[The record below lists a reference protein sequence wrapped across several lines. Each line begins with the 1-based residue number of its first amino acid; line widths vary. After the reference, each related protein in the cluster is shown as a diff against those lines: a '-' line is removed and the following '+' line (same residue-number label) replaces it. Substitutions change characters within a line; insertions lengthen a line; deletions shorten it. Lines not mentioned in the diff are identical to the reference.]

1 MSSWKSYGGI
11 NKFETK
17 GSISADVLSINKL
30 NLKEV
35 YQGNFDI
42 CGQLN
47 IYGGVYIKEDVDIS
61 GDLNVTGN
69 TILGIEGSGFTV
81 NASSVF
87 EGPALFNKTFTT
99 IGNISSQ
106 QNVIAQQNVFIG
118 NVLYFEGGNVFSGSG
133 PFLYGNLFLED
144 VALGINTM
152 NPQAALDI
160 STNLTR
166 GLNIMSYNNV
176 NENIIAQ
183 NSVKNGVSVGADLS
197 TAHIYFYSDNEPSS
211 GFANGSIAYSRGGYM
226 NIDVSKNLNVTS
238 QMTISTAPT
247 NTHNHGETL
256 SVYDISN
263 GVFFGNIYQK
273 PDVYTGSAASFISSS
288 NDSNTMIYM
297 GTPKGSGAAIGGG
310 SFPNGVGYSMATIGL
325 TDTSGNYTMGQMMVN
340 GNSLTHCYTT
350 TGINTFQP
358 RVDKYVLDVNGP
370 LHIDNGD
377 IMDSTGVVP
386 FELYSMSMASNNNQV
401 IAALGSSLDISG
413 NGFNGDWPREQIIYT
428 TTGGNSWKYID
439 ISNDVYSPG
448 TTILKGNTL
457 TGIHLY
463 DANNWFISGFN
474 NQLIL
479 TNNGGGTWQNI
490 STSSLGTG
498 LKFSSVYINK
508 VPNPITGNLIGY
520 ITDNTS
526 LTSSK
531 IYVFDISASS
541 FNNSINTINIVT
553 SDISINNV
561 TCIKADSKKIYI
573 SGNGIA
579 VYNTTAIVQT
589 LPPPALPPHRLQY
602 TYNDLT
608 IYDNSYAIAVGGN
621 IISSTVDGGINWSDL
636 SFNNTPGFTSVHM
649 IDSQNAITVGSY
661 GNIWFSNNRGFRTSW
676 TQIPMNIINAS
687 GKASW
692 LLSSNLFRNVIMPD
706 INTILITN
714 TIQSYNFNDSY
725 GKSNIFSVYVPNLLN
740 KANNSVLD
748 ISGTVRITGD
758 MQINDGGSIV
768 SNNQSMELFNKNV
781 TNLFVGGSATNIV
794 LGNVSGTTNIR
805 NNLLVGGEFSIV
817 GKTNLEGDIHISG
830 NLDTSG
836 SLLISSRVPSTNTT
850 SGALV
855 VNGGVGVSG
864 NMNVG
869 GHSYFGFDSSFNGNM
884 GIARNLNVG
893 GRSNFVQDVSFNGNV
908 LITGRTPSLSTG
920 TGSLI
925 VSNGVGIG
933 GNLNVGGR
941 ANFIQDVSLNGNIN
955 VNNGL
960 VVNGVTTLNNTTNI
974 NSINMNGQLNM
985 NNHIIENVNSMT
997 IPSNAGSFSLSAP
1010 QGGITYNIGLA
1021 PNDLIQITGKLNVVN
1036 GITGTFQG
1044 TQVQVPVVSS
1054 KTFQINNVVGNAT
1067 SAGAGI
1073 DILDNSGVVSGYIR
1087 VGFDLQS
1094 MVFKTPN
1101 QGTPDVGNIYE
1112 SPYQISP
1119 DNRLRL
1125 AVNELTFN
1133 TNPNIINRGL
1143 IILQP
1148 DLSFEL
1154 YQQSK
1159 GHKYGAYGDADYA
1172 INICPDFDIS
1182 NIMLKNFDSVI
1193 GTQTIGSN
1201 VNILGDLI
1209 LNGNLSSSTGTVPLS
1224 GNLLMTGNT
1233 LLLGNVGIGT
1243 SSPLVVLDVSGSS
1256 RFTGTL
1262 ISTNYDTLRFSDNY
1276 GYKWKDNN
1284 NVSNDSY
1291 YQDVASSYD
1300 GKYQYALVYDKYSF
1314 GSVSVSSNYGES
1326 WSSTPLP
1333 SSYAGNIIYQAVPY
1347 MSSNTQTFRFQDLA
1361 GNISLANAIPLNIQ
1375 VGTYTA
1381 SASTVAGSRFPYF
1394 VFDNSITTYWQSA
1407 NSYNIKFS
1415 TFSTDTDTGPI
1426 TGEYIQIS
1434 LPYSFTLK
1442 NYRFYPISSIITTQS
1457 LPELIYVC
1465 GSINS
1470 TYWENLTP
1478 SGNTIINPNTGNTF
1492 VSIPNNKSYS
1502 YYRFIV
1508 NTIVNEGDNQ
1518 ATIITRIDLSGIFQ
1532 NVTGSFSS
1540 SIAAS
1545 GSGQYVT
1552 VANQGYY
1559 PGTGNLYLSSNYG
1572 QTFQDIGQRAT
1583 AVWQGLALSQ
1593 TGQYQVAIGLN
1604 RSGSGN
1610 IVLSS
1615 NYGSSWSPVFSNV
1628 LNGWQTISMSSS
1640 GQYITAIQASSFSNP
1655 FGNIWIS
1662 SNYGQSWSSNQQI
1675 YNYTQTVNSFLNL
1688 GTADFNKTVAV
1699 SSTGQYQTALGLS
1712 PSNGSNGSSNIWISS
1727 NYGENWSDS
1736 GVKAPVTNG
1745 KSSILSSVS
1754 MTGSGQNQVISYV
1767 GGNTGATYP
1776 TTAVYGNILVSSTY
1790 GSSWVDTN
1798 FKAPTRDMFGNIYYG
1813 YVTKVQSAL
1822 NGQYIVGVSKYA
1834 DISGNTYNNV
1844 NSTVGG
1850 VGNVFIN
1857 SIPMSGLFMTQFMG
1871 SPNTNSVSQTHGL
1884 QLSVPTANNASLL
1897 MGYDVNYDSAY
1908 INSADNNGA
1917 NMLGINTTGGFV
1929 GVGKIAPVATLD
1941 VSGNAI
1947 ISGGL
1952 TIGGTTN
1959 FASNVSFNTVT
1970 ITSTTNSTSTTTG
1983 AFTLAGGA
1991 GIGGNIFLGG
2001 NLITSRDISCNGNI
2015 LVGSRTN
2022 SINSSTGALV
2032 VSGGAGIGGNLY
2044 IGGNANITGQLT
2056 IGGTTNFASNVS
2068 FNTVTIT
2075 STTNSTSTT
2084 TGAFT
2089 LAGGAGIRGNL
2100 NVGGFSSFAF
2110 DSSFNG
2116 NIQLTNANNPLWF
2129 VSRNAST
2136 INSTLATTSSD
2147 VGIFYGTTH
2156 PALGGL
2162 VISPRGAGRGI
2173 KMDIRGNVGI
2183 GTSTPVNTLDVT
2195 GSIRATTFLNVG
2207 TPSPLTST
2215 TGNISASGQ
2224 IAGLSFNATSDHRM
2238 KNNTQ
2243 PLLITRTVDK
2253 LNPVEYDMSGGN
2265 HDMGFL
2271 AHEVQEVF
2279 PFLVSGEKDGPY
2291 MQSMNYNGFIALL
2304 VKEIQDL
2311 KRENKIINTR
2321 LENIEKKSM

>member
-30 NLKEV
+30 NLKQV

-69 TILGIEGSGFTV
+69 TILGIEGSEFIV

-87 EGPALFNKTFTT
+87 EGPALFNNTFTT
-99 IGNISSQ
+99 VGNISTQ
-106 QNVIAQQNVFIG
+106 QNIIAQQNVFIG
-118 NVLYFEGGNVFSGSG
+118 NVLYFEGGNVFSGVGTG
-133 PFLYGNLFLED
+133 PFIYGNVFLDD

-166 GLNIMSYNNV
+166 GLNIMSYNDV

-183 NSVKNGVSVGADLS
+183 NSVKKGVSVGADLS
-197 TAHIYFYSDNEPSS
+197 TAHIYFYSDNEASS
-211 GFANGSIAYSRGGYM
+211 GVVNGSIAYSSGGYM
-226 NIDVSKNLNVTS
+226 NIDVSQNLNVTS
-238 QMTISTAPT
+238 QMTISTSPT
-247 NTHNHGETL
+247 NIHNHGETL

-263 GVFFGNIYQK
+263 GVFFGNIYQN
-273 PDVYTGSAASFISSS
+273 PQAYTGSAASFISSS

-297 GTPKGSGAAIGGG
+297 GTPQGAGAAIGGG

-325 TDTSGNYTMGQMMVN
+325 TDTSGNYTMGQMIIN
-340 GNSLTHCYTT
+340 GNALTHNYTT

-439 ISNDVYSPG
+439 ISNDIYSPG

-463 DANNWFISGFN
+463 DSNNWFISGFN

-479 TNNGGGTWQNI
+479 SNNGGESWQNI
-490 STSSLGTG
+490 STTTLGTG

-508 VPNPITGNLIGY
+508 FPNPITGNLIGY
-520 ITDNTS
+520 ISDNTS
-526 LTSSK
+526 FLSSK
-531 IYVFDISASS
+531 VYVFDISASS
-541 FNNSINTINIVT
+541 FNNSINTINIAA
-553 SDISINNV
+553 SDISINNI
-561 TCIKADSKKIYI
+561 TRIKADSRKIYI

-579 VYNTTAIVQT
+579 VYNMTAIVQT
-589 LPPPALPPHRLQY
+589 LPPPALPPHLIQY

-608 IYDNSYAIAVGGN
+608 IYDNSYAIAVGNN
-621 IISSTVDGGINWSDL
+621 IISATVDGGINWSDL
-636 SFNNTPGFTSVHM
+636 SFNNPPGFTGVYM
-649 IDSQNAITVGSY
+649 IDSQNVITVGSY
-661 GNIWFSNNRGFRTSW
+661 GNIWFSNNRGFQNSW

-692 LLSSNLFRNVIMPD
+692 LLSSSLFRNVVMPD

-714 TIQSYNFNDSY
+714 TIQSYNFNGSY

-740 KANNSVLD
+740 KVNNYVLD

-758 MQINDGGSIV
+758 IQINDGGSIV
-768 SNNQSMELFNKNV
+768 SNNQSMNLFNTNV
-781 TNLFVGGSATNIV
+781 TDLFIGGSATNIV
-794 LGNVSGTTNIR
+794 LGNVVGTTHIQ
-805 NNLLVGGEFSIV
+805 NNLSVGGQFSIE

-836 SLLISSRVPSTNTT
+836 SLLISSRVPSLNTT
-850 SGALV
+850 TGALV
-855 VNGGVGVSG
+855 VNGGVGISG

-869 GHSYFGFDSSFNGNM
+869 GRSYFGFDTSFNGNI
-884 GIARNLNVG
+884 GIARNLNVS

-955 VNNGL
+955 VNNRL

-974 NSINMNGQLNM
+974 NSINMNGGLNM
-985 NNHIIENVNSMT
+985 NNNIIENVNSMT
-997 IPSNAGSFSLSAP
+997 IPSGATSFSLSASS
-1010 QGGITYNIGLA
+1010 GGVIYNIGIA
-1021 PNDLIQITGKLNVVN
+1021 QNDTVNVVGKLKAHILE
-1036 GITGTFQG
+1036 GIFTGSQEIVG
-1044 TQVQVPVVSS
+1044 QVSAP
-1054 KTFQINNVVGNAT
+1054 TFQINNVAGNAT
-1067 SAGAGI
+1067 SSGAGI
-1073 DILDNSGVVSGYIR
+1073 DILDNSGVVSGYIHI
-1087 VGFDLQS
+1087 GYDLQS

-1101 QGTPDVGNIYE
+1101 QGTLDVGNTYQ
-1112 SPYQISP
+1112 SPYQISG
-1119 DNRLRL
+1119 NNYLRL
-1125 AVNELTFN
+1125 AVNELTLKDIS
-1133 TNPNIINRGL
+1133 NIVPNRGL

-1148 DLSFEL
+1148 DLSFQL
-1154 YQQSK
+1154 YQESK
-1159 GHKYGAYGDADYA
+1159 GHKYGTYGDADYA

-1209 LNGNLSSSTGTVPLS
+1209 LNGNVSSSTGTLPLF

-1243 SSPLVVLDVSGSS
+1243 SSPLVLLDVSGSS
-1256 RFTGTL
+1256 RFTGPL
-1262 ISTNYDTLRFSDNY
+1262 ISTNYDTLRFSNNY
-1276 GYKWKDNN
+1276 GYEWKNNN

-1326 WSSTPLP
+1326 WASTPLP

-1347 MSSNTQTFRFQDLA
+1347 MSSNTQTYQFQDLA

-1375 VGTYTA
+1375 VGSYTA

-1394 VFDNSITTYWQSA
+1394 VFDNSIATYWQSA
-1407 NSYNIKFS
+1407 PSYDNKIS
-1415 TFSTDTDTGPI
+1415 TYSTDTDIGPI

-1442 NYRFYPISSIITTQS
+1442 NYQFYPISSSITTSS

-1478 SGNTIINPNTGNTF
+1478 FGNTIINPNTENTF
-1492 VSIPNNKSYS
+1492 VSISNNKSYS

-1508 NTIVNEGDNQ
+1508 NTIVNNGTAEK
-1518 ATIITRIDLSGIFQ
+1518 TIITRIDLSGIFQ

-1552 VANQGYY
+1552 VANQGYH
-1559 PGTGNLYLSSNYG
+1559 PGTGNLYLSADFG

-1615 NYGSSWSPVFSNV
+1615 NYGSSWSPVFSDI
-1628 LNGWQTISMSSS
+1628 LNGWQTVSMSSS
-1640 GQYITAIQASSFSNP
+1640 GQYITAIQSGNITNP
-1655 FGNIWIS
+1655 LGNIWVS
-1662 SNYGQSWSSNQQI
+1662 SNYGETWSSNQQI

-1688 GTADFNKTVAV
+1688 GTIDFNKTVAV

-1712 PSNGSNGSSNIWISS
+1712 PSNGSNGSSNANIWISS
-1727 NYGENWSDS
+1727 NYGVNWSDS
-1736 GVKAPVTNG
+1736 MVKAPVTNG

-1767 GGNTGATYP
+1767 GGNTGASYP
-1776 TTAVYGNILVSSTY
+1776 TSAVYGNILVSSTY

-1798 FKAPTRDMFGNIYYG
+1798 FKAPTRDMFGNTYYG

-1850 VGNVFIN
+1850 VGNVFIS
-1857 SIPMSGLFMTQFMG
+1857 SIPMTGLFMTQFMG
-1871 SPNTNSVSQTHGL
+1871 SSNTNGVSQTHGL
-1884 QLSVPTANNASLL
+1884 QLSVPTVNNASLM
-1897 MGYDVNYDSAY
+1897 MGYDVNLDSAY

-1929 GVGKIAPVATLD
+1929 GVGKATPMVELD
-1941 VSGNAI
+1941 VSGSLSV
-1947 ISGGL
+1947 SGNIV
-1952 TIGGTTN
+1952 IGG
-1959 FASNVSFNTVT
+1959 STVT
-1970 ITSTTNSTSTTTG
+1970 TGQSTFETVNIVSTAQSTSATTG
-1983 AFTLAGGA
+1983 AITVAGGA
-1991 GIGGNIFLGG
+1991 GIGGNVNVGG
-2001 NLITSRDISCNGNI
+2001 NLFVSRNFVIGGSTVTTGQSTFDTVNIVSTVPSTTTTS
-2015 LVGSRTN
+2015 
-2022 SINSSTGALV
+2022 GALV
-2032 VSGGAGIGGNLY
+2032 VSGGAGMG
-2044 IGGNANITGQLT
+2044 
-2056 IGGTTNFASNVS
+2056 
-2068 FNTVTIT
+2068 
-2075 STTNSTSTT
+2075 
-2084 TGAFT
+2084 
-2089 LAGGAGIRGNL
+2089 GNL
-2100 NVGGFSSFAF
+2100 NVGGLSSFAL
-2110 DSSFNG
+2110 DSTMNG
-2116 NIQLTNANNPLWF
+2116 NLLLSTVSNPLWF
-2129 VSRNAST
+2129 VSRNAFN
-2136 INSTLATTSSD
+2136 INPSLASGND
-2147 VGIFYGTTH
+2147 VGIFYGVANPGTT
-2156 PALGGL
+2156 GL
-2162 VISPRGAGRGI
+2162 VISPRGTGGGI

-2183 GTSTPVNTLDVT
+2183 GTSTPVNTLDVV
-2195 GSIRATTFLNVG
+2195 GNVRVTTFLNVG
-2207 TPSPLTST
+2207 SPSPPTST

-2224 IAGLSFNATSDHRM
+2224 IAAQSFNATSDYRM
-2238 KNNTQ
+2238 KNNIQ
-2243 PLLITRTVDK
+2243 PLMITRSVDK

-2271 AHEVQEVF
+2271 AHEVQEVL
-2279 PFLVSGEKDGPY
+2279 PFLVSGEKDGHY

-2304 VKEIQDL
+2304 VKEIQEL
-2311 KRENKIINTR
+2311 KKENKIINAR
-2321 LENIEKKSM
+2321 LENIEKKLM

>member
-17 GSISADVLSINKL
+17 GSINADVLSINKL

-47 IYGGVYIKEDVDIS
+47 IYGGVSIQENLDIS
-61 GDLNVTGN
+61 GDLNVRGN
-69 TILGIEGSGFTV
+69 TILGIEGSEFIV
-81 NASSVF
+81 NASSIF
-87 EGPALFNKTFTT
+87 EGPALFNNTFTT
-99 IGNISSQ
+99 VGNISTQ
-106 QNVIAQQNVFIG
+106 QNIIAQQNVFIG
-118 NVLYFEGGNVFSGSG
+118 NVLYFESGNVFSGKG
-133 PFLYGNLFLED
+133 PFLYGNVFSND

-183 NSVKNGVSVGADLS
+183 NLVKNGVSVGSDLS
-197 TAHIYFYSDNEPSS
+197 TAHIYFYVDNEVSS
-211 GFANGSIAYSRGGYM
+211 GITNGSIAYSKGGYM
-226 NIDVSKNLNVTS
+226 NIDVSQNLNVSS
-238 QMTISTAPT
+238 QMTISMSPT
-247 NTHNHGETL
+247 NIHNHGETL
-256 SVYDISN
+256 AVYDISN
-263 GVFFGNIYQK
+263 GVFFGNIYQN
-273 PDVYTGSAASFISSS
+273 PQAYTGSAASFISSS

-297 GTPKGSGAAIGGG
+297 GTPQGAGAAIGGG
-310 SFPNGVGYSMATIGL
+310 SFPNGSGYSMATMGL
-325 TDTSGNYTMGQMMVN
+325 TDTSGNYTLGQMMIN
-340 GNSLTHCYTT
+340 GNALTHCYTT
-350 TGINTFQP
+350 TGINTFHP

-370 LHIDNGD
+370 VHIDNGD

-386 FELYSMSMASNNNQV
+386 FELYSMSMASNNNKV

-413 NGFNGDWPREQIIYT
+413 NGFIGDWPRERIIYT

-439 ISNDVYSPG
+439 ISNDIYSPG

-457 TGIHLY
+457 TGIHVY
-463 DANNWFISGFN
+463 DSKNWFISGFN

-479 TNNGGGTWQNI
+479 TNDGGGTWQNI

-508 VPNPITGNLIGY
+508 FPNPITGNLIGY

-526 LTSSK
+526 VVSSK
-531 IYVFDISASS
+531 VYVFDISASS
-541 FNNSINTINIVT
+541 FNNSINAINIAT

-561 TCIKADSKKIYI
+561 TRIKADSRKIYI

-579 VYNTTAIVQT
+579 VYNMTAVVQP
-589 LPPPALPPHRLQY
+589 LPQPVLPPHQIQY
-602 TYNDLT
+602 IYNDLT
-608 IYDNSYAIAVGGN
+608 IYDNSYAIAVGNN
-621 IISSTVDGGINWSDL
+621 IISATVDGGINWSDL
-636 SFNNTPGFTSVHM
+636 SFNNPPGFTSIYM

-661 GNIWFSNNRGFRTSW
+661 GNIWLSNNRGFRTSW

-692 LLSSNLFRNVIMPD
+692 LLYSSLFRNVVMPD

-714 TIQSYNFNDSY
+714 TIQSYNFYGSY

-758 MQINDGGSIV
+758 IQINDGGSIL
-768 SNNQSMELFNKNV
+768 SNNQSMNLFNTNV
-781 TNLFVGGSATNIV
+781 TDLFIGGSATNMV
-794 LGNVSGTTNIR
+794 LGNLLGTTYIR
-805 NNLLVGGEFSIV
+805 NNLSVGGEFSIE
-817 GKTNLEGDIHISG
+817 GKTNLEGDIHVSG

-836 SLLISSRVPSTNTT
+836 SLLISSRVPSLNTT
-850 SGALV
+850 TGALI

-864 NMNVG
+864 NMHVG
-869 GHSYFGFDSSFNGNM
+869 SHSYFGFDTSFNGNI
-884 GIARNLNVG
+884 GIARNLNVS

-955 VNNGL
+955 VNNRL

-974 NSINMNGQLNM
+974 NSINMNGGLNM
-985 NNHIIENVNSMT
+985 NNNIIENVNSIT
-997 IPSNAGSFSLSAP
+997 IPSSNSSFSLASSR
-1010 QGGITYNIGLA
+1010 GGFTYNIGIA
-1021 PNDLIQITGKLNVVN
+1021 QNDTVKIAGIIDAHEIYGTFKGTQEITG
-1036 GITGTFQG
+1036 
-1044 TQVQVPVVSS
+1044 VVSAP
-1054 KTFQINNVVGNAT
+1054 TFQINKVTGNAT
-1067 SAGAGI
+1067 SSGAGI
-1073 DILDNSGVVSGYIR
+1073 DILDNSGALSGYIHI
-1087 VGFDLQS
+1087 GYDLQS

-1101 QGTPDVGNIYE
+1101 KGTPDVGNIYQ

-1119 DNRLRL
+1119 DNILRV
-1125 AVNELTFN
+1125 AVNELTLRDVS
-1133 TNPNIINRGL
+1133 NIVPNRGL

-1148 DLSFEL
+1148 DLSFQL

-1159 GHKYGAYGDADYA
+1159 GHHYGAYGDADYT

-1201 VNILGDLI
+1201 VNILGNLI
-1209 LNGNLSSSTGTVPLS
+1209 LNGNLSSSTGTLPLC
-1224 GNLLMTGNT
+1224 GNLLMRGNT

-1243 SSPLVVLDVSGSS
+1243 SSPLVLLDVSGSS
-1256 RFTGTL
+1256 RFTGPL
-1262 ISTNYDTLRFSDNY
+1262 ISANYDTLRFSNNY
-1276 GYKWKDNN
+1276 GYQWKNNN
-1284 NVSNDSY
+1284 NVTNDSY
-1291 YQDVASSYD
+1291 YQDIASSYD

-1347 MSSNTQTFRFQDLA
+1347 MSSNTQTYRFQDLA
-1361 GNISLANAIPLNIQ
+1361 GNISLTNAIPLNIQ

-1381 SASTVAGSRFPYF
+1381 TASSVQSGNPYF
-1394 VFDNSITTYWQSA
+1394 VFDNSIITFWQSNNNYSNA
-1407 NSYNIKFS
+1407 GYTGTISTTTINSPSIINGDYVQ
-1415 TFSTDTDTGPI
+1415 I
-1426 TGEYIQIS
+1426 T
-1434 LPYSFTLK
+1434 LPYSFCLT
-1442 NYRFYPISSIITTQS
+1442 NYQFYPLSNTGFYNNYPTN
-1457 LPELIYVC
+1457 IYVC
-1465 GSINS
+1465 GSNNNNTWVNITPTGNSINI
-1470 TYWENLTP
+1470 P
-1478 SGNTIINPNTGNTF
+1478 SSPGVLGGNTF
-1492 VSIPNNKSYS
+1492 VTIPNSSAYS
-1502 YYRFIV
+1502 SYRFIV
-1508 NTIVNEGDNQ
+1508 TNSNAPASGF
-1518 ATIITRIDLSGIFQ
+1518 ATIISRIDLSGVFQ

-1559 PGTGNLYLSSNYG
+1559 AGTGNLYLSTDYG
-1572 QTFQDIGQRAT
+1572 QTFQDINQQST

-1593 TGQYQVAIGLN
+1593 TGQYQVAVGLN

-1628 LNGWQTISMSSS
+1628 LNGWQSVSMSSS
-1640 GQYITAIQASSFSNP
+1640 GQYITAIQASTFSNP
-1655 FGNIWIS
+1655 LGNIWVS
-1662 SNYGQSWSSNQQI
+1662 SNYGQSWSSNQRI

-1688 GTADFNKTVAV
+1688 GTVDFNKTVAV

-1712 PSNGSNGSSNIWISS
+1712 PSTSSNGSSNANIWISS
-1727 NYGENWSDS
+1727 NYGVNWSDS
-1736 GVKAPVTNG
+1736 SVKAPVTNG
-1745 KSSILSSVS
+1745 SSSILSSVS

-1776 TTAVYGNILVSSTY
+1776 TSAVYGNILVSSTY

-1798 FKAPTRDMFGNIYYG
+1798 FRVPTRNMFGNTYYG

-1850 VGNVFIN
+1850 VGNIFIH
-1857 SIPMSGLFMTQFMG
+1857 SIPMSGLLMTQFMG
-1871 SPNTNSVSQTHGL
+1871 SSNTNGVSQTHGL
-1884 QLSVPTANNASLL
+1884 QLSVPTVNNASLI
-1897 MGYDVNYDSAY
+1897 MGYDVNLDSAY

-1917 NMLGINTTGGFV
+1917 NMLGINTNGGYV
-1929 GVGKIAPVATLD
+1929 GIGKATPMVELD
-1941 VSGNAI
+1941 VSGSLSV
-1947 ISGGL
+1947 SGNIV
-1952 TIGGTTN
+1952 IGGSTVTTGQ
-1959 FASNVSFNTVT
+1959 STFNTVN
-1970 ITSTTNSTSTTTG
+1970 IVSTVPSTSATTG
-1983 AFTLAGGA
+1983 ALNVNGGA
-1991 GIGGNIFLGG
+1991 GIRGNIY
-2001 NLITSRDISCNGNI
+2001 TDGNI
-2015 LVGSRTN
+2015 V
-2022 SINSSTGALV
+2022 INS
-2032 VSGGAGIGGNLY
+2032 
-2044 IGGNANITGQLT
+2044 
-2056 IGGTTNFASNVS
+2056 
-2068 FNTVTIT
+2068 TVQ
-2075 STTNSTSTT
+2075 STSAT
-2084 TGAFT
+2084 TGAIT
-2089 LAGGAGIRGNL
+2089 VNGGAGIRGNL
-2100 NVGGFSSFAF
+2100 NIGGNISVNGDFIIGGSTVTTGQSTFDTVNIVSSVPSTSATTGALRVSSGVGIGGNVNVGGFSTFALN
-2110 DSSFNG
+2110 STMNG
-2116 NIQLTNANNPLWF
+2116 NLLLSTVNNPLWF

-2136 INSTLATTSSD
+2136 INSTLASAND
-2147 VGIFYGTTH
+2147 VGIFYGVANPGTT
-2156 PALGGL
+2156 GL
-2162 VISPRGAGRGI
+2162 VISPRGMGGGI

-2183 GTSTPVNTLDVT
+2183 GTSTPVNTLDVE
-2195 GSIRATTFLNVG
+2195 GNIRVSTFLNVG
-2207 TPSPLTST
+2207 NPSPPTRT
-2215 TGNISASGQ
+2215 NGNISASGQ
-2224 IAGLSFNATSDHRM
+2224 ISGQTFNATSDHRM

-2271 AHEVQEVF
+2271 AHEVQEIF

-2304 VKEIQDL
+2304 VKEIQEL
-2311 KRENKIINTR
+2311 KRENKIINAR
-2321 LENIEKKSM
+2321 LENIEKKFM